1 MTIDLLVQRT
11 DRLLTLPDLLG
22 ELLVVLLQLV
32 HVDLQI
38 AEANLRGV
46 AEPSAV
52 RLAAHR
58 VDVLE
63 AEGAQVLLDGFICK
77 RRVNVNR
84 CDALRNA
91 GQRYSL
97 LCAIWSMAMCMF
109 GRFQSISDVARFT
122 FVNSFCRSVKN
133 SSHHK
138 NSDLNSNG

>member
-1 MTIDLLVQRT
+1 MTIDSLIQRP

-52 RLAAHR
+52 RLAAQR

-63 AEGAQVLLDGFICK
+63 AEGAQFLLDGFICK
-77 RRVNVNR
+77 RRENVNR
-84 CDALRNA
+84 CDAYETRANA
-91 GQRYSL
+91 THFSVR
-97 LCAIWSMAMCMF
+97 F
-109 GRFQSISDVARFT
+109 GRWQCACLGDFSRFPMW
-122 FVNSFCRSVKN
+122 R
-133 SSHHK
+133 
-138 NSDLNSNG
+138 DLRL